1 VEAVAS
7 IWLNAW
13 ERAAALPPALR
24 AAELL
29 RTVASAGDE
38 VTSLGARDAR
48 LIELRGALFG
58 RDLSCIAS
66 CPRCGERCEWS
77 QPLDDLHVPAPP
89 PDATASHELAS
100 AGWQLRYR
108 ALVPDDLSCVP
119 AGADERTALRRL
131 LARCVI
137 DAHCDGETRDADEL
151 PDAVIDAL
159 STALA
164 ALDPQA
170 AIRVALRCPACDAG
184 WDADFDIGAFLWS
197 ELDAWAQRT
206 LCDVHELALRYG
218 WSESEV
224 LALTPARR
232 ARYLAIG
239 AS

>member
-1 VEAVAS
+1 VSTDGLQASVDKMRREGVGDAAVKAF
-7 IWLNAW
+7 ADAY
-13 ERAAALPPALR
+13 ERLEGGETGVLPEDDIEP
-24 AAELL
+24 
-29 RTVASAGDE
+29 VDE
-38 VTSLGARDAR
+38 V
-48 LIELRGALFG
+48 
-58 RDLSCIAS
+58 
-66 CPRCGERCEWS
+66 P
-77 QPLDDLHVPAPP
+77 
-89 PDATASHELAS
+89 
-100 AGWQLRYR
+100 
-108 ALVPDDLSCVP
+108 
-119 AGADERTALRRL
+119 
-131 LARCVI
+131 
-137 DAHCDGETRDADEL
+137 DADEL